1 MYLECRQ
8 GFRHEPHLEKAPE
21 GVGYFDLGFG
31 LPRPISS
38 HACFLLLSGRGLG
51 QAKTQ
56 IEVFERMRNGQK
68 EDQNSSNSR
77 GS

>member
-1 MYLECRQ
+1 MAPHPNRAPPWKFSGGIFRF
-8 GFRHEPHLEKAPE
+8 GFWLAPALL
-21 GVGYFDLGFG
+21 V
-31 LPRPISS
+31 LPPVS
-38 HACFLLLSGRGLG
+38 LLLSRRGLG

-56 IEVFERMRNGQK
+56 IEVLERTRNGQK